1 MKINLDACPF
11 CGGKARITA
20 FTTDEN
26 DLQYRLYCETCEV
39 FSPFF
44 GTLEACEN
52 WWNNRVFSEKDAK
65 LIVKA
70 CGKHE
75 HCAHCEDCRCR
86 DIEDELED
94 MEHGFMPHPESE
106 YEADP
111 F

>member
-1 MKINLDACPF
+1 MKINLDSCPF

-20 FTTDEN
+20 FTTDKD
-26 DLQYRLYCETCEV
+26 DLQFRVYCETCGV
-39 FSPFF
+39 SSPFF

-52 WWNNRVFSEKDAK
+52 WWNSRVYSEHRAR
-65 LIVKA
+65 LI
-70 CGKHE
+70 HE
-75 HCAHCEDCRCR
+75 RYCEDCRCR

-106 YEADP
+106 YEGEP